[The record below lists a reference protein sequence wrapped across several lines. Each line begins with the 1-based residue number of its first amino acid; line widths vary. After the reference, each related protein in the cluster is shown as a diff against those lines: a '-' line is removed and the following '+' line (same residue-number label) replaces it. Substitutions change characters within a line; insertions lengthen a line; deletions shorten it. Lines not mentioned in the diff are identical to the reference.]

1 MQVRAMC
8 GYGGLACSPS
18 FPELSGDLFFLAYDA
33 RIESSSSLFSFCLE
47 RLPFAHSDQVAS

>member
-1 MQVRAMC
+1 MC
-8 GYGGLACSPS
+8 GYGGLACSPL